1 MCASLN
7 LASTISANALHLS
20 APLIARMLTHAT
32 VLLSDEHASVA
43 SIDAACARSALAVMA
58 NTLAASNAS
67 SLGGDGFDGQNS
79 LAALVSSVEANLAS
93 ILRET
98 AGPVSGDAGMVNGE
112 SISTSSNASAA
123 SITRNLGG
131 RAWAAASLPTHNL

>member
-20 APLIARMLTHAT
+20 PALIARMLTHAS
-32 VLLSDEHASVA
+32 VLLSDEHASVP

-58 NTLAASNAS
+58 NTLAASNTS
-67 SLGGDGFDGQNS
+67 SAEGGDSFDGQNS
-79 LAALVSSVEANLAS
+79 LFSIEANLAS

-112 SISTSSNASAA
+112 SISASSNTSAA
-123 SITRNLGG
+123 LITRSLGG
-131 RAWAAASLPTHNL
+131 RAWAAASLPTLNL